1 MVNRSSSPCVGWPWR
16 PSPALTTWMCERFV
30 AERCCAMRCGAPLCP
45 WRTMNMSAF
54 IATRLSIVSSSVSPF
69 AVDDTPMFRLIT
81 SAERRLAAISNVVR
95 VRVLFSKKRLNTAL
109 PRRSGTFFTSRSA
122 IDTNGTAVSRMRPMT
137 SAGSS
142 SRVSRCCSS
151 PSALS
156 CGLCTCDAPRR
167 LDRQLES
174 TVELALQYDRQIAC
188 DRETR
193 ADVRC
198 LDRQLAAAA
207 IDQHRELDRIGSP
220 IVEQLVDRGADRTAG
235 IEHIVDQH
243 YAAAGDLEG
252 QRRQPHSA
260 GRRCALYR
268 HYAAAGDLEGQRRR
282 RELGPQPLLRV
293 VVAIERHV
301 DVTDGMLAIQYI
313 GKAFGEPR
321 AARIDADQLGVERD
335 GVAHLVGEPAEREL
349 GVR

>member
-1 MVNRSSSPCVGWPWR
+1 
-16 PSPALTTWMCERFV
+16 MCERCV

-95 VRVLFSKKRLNTAL
+95 VRVLFSKKRLKTAL

-122 IDTNGTAVSRMRPMT
+122 IDTNGTAVSRMRPMI
-137 SAGSS
+137 SAGSPS
-142 SRVSRCCSS
+142 SVSRCCSS

-156 CGLCTCDAPRR
+156 CGLCTWDGPRR

-174 TVELALQYDRQIAC
+174 AVEVALQHDRQIAC

-207 IDQHRELDRIGSP
+207 IDQHRELDGVRPP
-220 IVEQLVDRGADRTAG
+220 IVEQLVDRGADRTSG
-235 IEHIVDQH
+235 VEHIVDQN
-243 YAAAGDLEG
+243 D
-252 QRRQPHSA
+252 
-260 GRRCALYR
+260 
-268 HYAAAGDLEGQRRR
+268 AAAGDLEGQRRR
-282 RELGPQPLLRV
+282 RGLGTQALLRV

-301 DVTDGMLAIQYI
+301 DVTYRVLAIQHL
-313 GKAFGEPR
+313 GEAFGEPR
-321 AARIDADQLGVERD
+321 TAGMDADQLGVERD
-335 GVAHLVGEPAEREL
+335 GVVHTAGKPAER
-349 GVR
+349 R

>member
-30 AERCCAMRCGAPLCP
+30 AERCCAIRCGAPLCP
-45 WRTMNMSAF
+45 WRTMNM
-54 IATRLSIVSSSVSPF
+54 
-69 AVDDTPMFRLIT
+69 

-122 IDTNGTAVSRMRPMT
+122 IETNGTAVSRMRPMT

-167 LDRQLES
+167 LDRQLEAA
-174 TVELALQYDRQIAC
+174 VEVALQHDRQIAC

-198 LDRQLAAAA
+198 FDRQLAAAA
-207 IDQHRELDRIGSP
+207 VDQHGELDRVRSS
-220 IVEQLVDRGADRTAG
+220 IVEQLVDRRADRTAG
-235 IEHIVDQH
+235 IEHIVDQ
-243 YAAAGDLEG
+243 YDAAAGN
-252 QRRQPHSA
+252 
-260 GRRCALYR
+260 
-268 HYAAAGDLEGQRRR
+268 LEGQRRR
-282 RELGPQPLLRV
+282 RELGTQPLLRV

-301 DVTDGMLAIQYI
+301 DVTDRMLAIQHI
-313 GKAFGEPR
+313 GKALGEPR
-321 AARIDADQLGVERD
+321 AAGIDADQLGVERD